1 MIPSAAARASCD
13 ELRLIFASK
22 ELNGFGPQLV
32 VVPKQEAL
40 ITLESSMQM
49 QSSSGAELFAQG
61 GEEENGCSTLI
72 SSDDTFVS
80 PNLKDMNYGHATELF
95 VDGFPGHI
103 ALIQFD
109 VSCLKSSPIRSV
121 VLNLYAID
129 SSQNGGVFHAI
140 TGDVSMWDEDMVT
153 YDNAPLSSL
162 LSNSRYAKSLRKVRS
177 HTWVKVDI
185 TEALSTS
192 TGKYVTIIIDSASD
206 NRVSYSSKEGEHSPY
221 LVIN

>member
-1 MIPSAAARASCD
+1 VIPSAAARASCD
-13 ELRLIFASK
+13 DLRLIFASK
-22 ELNGFGPQLV
+22 ELNGFGSQLV

-40 ITLESSMQM
+40 ITLDSSMQM
-49 QSSSGAELFAQG
+49 HSSSGTELFAQG
-61 GEEENGCSTLI
+61 GEEVGDWNALSP
-72 SSDDTFVS
+72 SDDTFVS

-95 VDGFPGHI
+95 VDGRPGHI
-103 ALIQFD
+103 ALLQFD
-109 VSCLKSSPIRSV
+109 VSCLKSSLTSA

-129 SSQNGGVFHAI
+129 SSQNGGVFHVI

-162 LSNSRYAKSLRKVRS
+162 LSNSRYVKSLRKVRS
-177 HTWVKVDI
+177 HTWVEVDI

-192 TGKYVTIIIDSASD
+192 TGKYVTIIIDSSSE

>member
-1 MIPSAAARASCD
+1 MIPSAAAKASCD
-13 ELRLIFASK
+13 DLRLIFASK
-22 ELNGFGPQLV
+22 ELNGFGPQIV

-40 ITLESSMQM
+40 ITLDSSMLM
-49 QSSSGAELFAQG
+49 QSSGAELFAQG
-61 GEEENGCSTLI
+61 GEEVNDCSTLI
-72 SSDDTFVS
+72 PSDDTFVS
-80 PNLKDMNYGHATELF
+80 PNLKDMNYGHAKELF
-95 VDGFPGHI
+95 VDGRPGHI
-103 ALIQFD
+103 ALLQFD
-109 VSCLKSSPIRSV
+109 VSCLKSSLTSA

-162 LSNSRYAKSLRKVRS
+162 LSNSRYVKSLRKVRS
-177 HTWVKVDI
+177 HTWVEVDI
-185 TEALSTS
+185 TEALLSS
-192 TGKYVTIIIDSASD
+192 TGKYVTIIIDSTSE